1 MTATLL
7 HILIALHTLIAA
19 VSTACLVYLYYAA
32 FLRLHPHGRPILWFA
47 LLWPAINLALMVA
60 NGMVCPLQIAAQN
73 LAGQGHGWVRDIYLI
88 PENWLAVIP
97 WTYPIFYGLGAAL
110 VWWRSRPT

>member
-7 HILIALHTLIAA
+7 HILILLHTLIAA

-32 FLRLHPHGRPILWFA
+32 WRCRNPRSDRILCFA
-47 LLWPAINLALMVA
+47 LIWPAVNLVLMA
-60 NGMVCPLQIAAQN
+60 AGGMVCPLQIAAQS
-73 LAGQGHGWVRDIYLI
+73 LAGQGPGWVRDIYLI
-88 PENWLAVIP
+88 PESWLAIIP

-110 VWWRSRPT
+110 VWRRSRSI